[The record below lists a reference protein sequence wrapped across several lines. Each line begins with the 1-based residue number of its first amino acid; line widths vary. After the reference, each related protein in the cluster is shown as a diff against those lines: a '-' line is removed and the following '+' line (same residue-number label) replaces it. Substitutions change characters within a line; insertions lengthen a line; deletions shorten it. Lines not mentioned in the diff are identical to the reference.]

1 MAKLDERIGF
11 IGGGNMAFAIGSGL
25 IYRGIVKSSQVIV
38 SGPNLG
44 NLQKWRDLGAHTTD
58 DNGEVVSK
66 CDITFICV
74 KPYLL
79 ATAAEQV
86 RLTIPPAAKEKDK
99 ILVSVLAGCTLEQ
112 LERVYR
118 FVSDN
123 DMTSYV
129 KSF

>member
-25 IYRGIVKSSQVIV
+25 IDRGIVKSSQVIV

-44 NLQKWRDLGAHTTD
+44 NLQKWQDMGATATD

-86 RLTIPPAAKEKDK
+86 RLTITPAAKDKDK

-112 LERVYR
+112 LERV
-118 FVSDN
+118 SIAN
-123 DMTSYV
+123 CC
-129 KSF
+129 

>member
-25 IYRGIVKSSQVIV
+25 IDRGIVKSSQVIV

-44 NLQKWRDLGAHTTD
+44 NLQKWCDLGATATD

-74 KPYLL
+74 KPHLL
-79 ATAAEQV
+79 ATAAEEV
-86 RLTIPPAAKEKDK
+86 RLSITPAAKDKDK

-112 LERVYR
+112 LERVCIEIG
-118 FVSDN
+118 
-123 DMTSYV
+123 
-129 KSF
+129 